1 MIKYKTIVLIT
12 TEYYIQLNNNK
23 PENQGKTNGFL
34 EDKPPEKTHRKKKGK
49 YLNKAIPLKDS
60 EKF

>member
-1 MIKYKTIVLIT
+1 MIKYKTIVLII

-34 EDKPPEKTHRKKKGK
+34 EDKPPEKTQRKKKK
-49 YLNKAIPLKDS
+49 KANT
-60 EKF
+60 